1 MPCGGLSRS
10 IFRSDQCLPFIYP
23 EIGQSAATLV
33 RMDRRTQLALAGA
46 VVIAALL
53 PLVYLA
59 AVHVGPVHTLDA
71 TVLNGFTNLDGPW
84 VEPRATWIAT
94 LCNPDRFVWLVAA
107 VIALALLRRRPR
119 TAAAVAIVLAGAN
132 VTTQLLK
139 PALGYARTS
148 PLLDDVGQVMAGS
161 WPSGHATAS
170 MSLALCAILVAPA
183 RLRPWVAALGA
194 AFAVAVTFSFL
205 TLAWHYPS
213 DVLGGFLVATLWT
226 LLAVAALSWT
236 QQRWPQRA
244 RAEQQPPLREAL
256 APAGVTAASAALLAA
271 MVLLARPVQVVEY
284 AEAHTLFVICA
295 GMLATLALALAAGL
309 SLLTLRAPQR

>member
-1 MPCGGLSRS
+1 
-10 IFRSDQCLPFIYP
+10 
-23 EIGQSAATLV
+23 
-33 RMDRRTQLALAGA
+33 MDRRTQLALAGA
-46 VVIAALL
+46 GAIAALL

-59 AVHVGPVHTLDA
+59 AVHLGPVHTLDA
-71 TVLNGFTNLDGPW
+71 TVLNGFTNLDS
-84 VEPRATWIAT
+84 PRVQPLATWIAT
-94 LCNPDRFVWLVAA
+94 LCNPDKFVWFVAA
-107 VIALALLRRRPR
+107 LIALALLRRRPR
-119 TAAAVAIVLAGAN
+119 VAAAVAIVLAGAN

-148 PLLDDVGQVMAGS
+148 PLLDDVGQVMTGS

-170 MSLALCAILVAPA
+170 MTIALCAVLVVPA

-194 AFAVAVTFSFL
+194 VFAVAVTFSFL

-236 QQRWPQRA
+236 QQRWPQQGRE
-244 RAEQQPPLREAL
+244 RRQQPPLREAL

-271 MVLLARPVQVVEY
+271 MLLLARPAQVVDY
-284 AEAHTLFVICA
+284 AEDHTLFVICA
-295 GMLATLALALAAGL
+295 GLLATVALTLAAGL
-309 SLLTLRAPQR
+309 SLLTLRTPQR